1 MNVRTRFAPSPT
13 GSVHIGNIRVA
24 IFNWLFARHYGGQF
38 LLRIEDTDRKR
49 STPEAVQAV
58 LNAMEW
64 LGLTP
69 DETPLYQ
76 STRLNSHLE
85 VVEKLLASGHAYRE
99 DKGQTGQG
107 EAIVFRMPGADMK
120 FKDEVK
126 GELRKAAKDIPDFV
140 IVRSNGAPVFHL
152 ANVVDDIHMGITHV
166 IRGDDHVEN
175 TFRHLALYQALGAD
189 IPHFAHLPMI
199 VSKQGKPYSK
209 RDGDA
214 YVGDFRDQGYLANAL
229 FNYLALLGWNPG
241 DEREIFDRDE
251 LIETFGLDRVQP
263 SAAQMD
269 PKKLEWI
276 NGEHMRRLPWE
287 EYRDGIRND
296 LESNGWVHAD
306 TDPMYLDKV
315 IEIMG
320 DRIKRWSDAS
330 TQTVYFFTD
339 DFPMDEKAVKKRLL
353 KEGALD
359 RLAKLRDR
367 FAMVESFCHAS
378 LEEALQRLASEM
390 QMGAGLFIHPVRV
403 ATSGSGVGP
412 SLYEMLEVLGR
423 DRVLQRI
430 DQAIERFSQIRP

>member
-13 GSVHIGNIRVA
+13 GNVHIGNIRVA

-76 STRLNSHLE
+76 STRSNSHRE
-85 VVEKLLASGHAYRE
+85 AAEKLLSSGHAYRE
-99 DKGQTGQG
+99 DKGQTGRG
-107 EAIVFRMPGADMK
+107 DAIVFRMPGADMK

-152 ANVVDDIHMGITHV
+152 ANVVDDIHMGITHI

-175 TFRHLALYQALGAD
+175 TFRHLALYQSLSAHV
-189 IPHFAHLPMI
+189 PHFAHLPMI
-199 VSKQGKPYSK
+199 VNKQGKPYSK

-214 YVGDFRDQGYLANAL
+214 YVGDFRGQGYLANAL
-229 FNYLALLGWNPG
+229 LNYLALLGWNPG
-241 DEREIFDRDE
+241 DEREIFDRKE
-251 LIETFGLDRVQP
+251 LIEAFSLGRVQP

-269 PKKLEWI
+269 PKKLEWM
-276 NGEHMRRLPWE
+276 NGEHMRRLPPE
-287 EYRDGIRND
+287 DFRGGIRDD
-296 LESNGWVHAD
+296 LASNGLVHPG
-306 TDPMYLDKV
+306 TDPMYIDRV

-330 TQTVYFFTD
+330 IQTVYFFTD

-353 KEGALD
+353 KEGTLD

-367 FAMVESFCHAS
+367 FATVDPFCRGS

-390 QMGAGLFIHPVRV
+390 QIGAGLLVHPVRV
-403 ATSGSGVGP
+403 ATSGSSVGP

-423 DRVLQRI
+423 DRVLRRI
-430 DQAIERFSQIRP
+430 DQAIERYSQIRT